1 MTDAKGDRDARD
13 AGTRTQDGSHET
25 RDELVRADVRQLE
38 VVEIREGAFGAHG
51 TGDTSGFGGL
61 TRPVVMPGASQPPY
75 GGWYDEIADRFA
87 SGTGLGDA
95 IEKVVVDR
103 GEITFHV
110 RRHLL
115 LEAVTHLRN
124 DPVLRFE
131 FCSSVSGVHFP
142 HETGRELHVAY
153 HLLSMTHNRRIR
165 LEVTAPEGDPH
176 VPSVV
181 SIYPTADWQERETWD
196 MFGIVFDGHPALT
209 RILMPDDWPGHPQR
223 KDYPLGGIPV
233 EYKGG
238 TIAPPDQR
246 RSYS

>member
-1 MTDAKGDRDARD
+1 MTDPKGDRDARD
-13 AGTRTQDGSHET
+13 AGTQSQDVSHESH
-25 RDELVRADVRQLE
+25 DNLVRADVTQLE

-61 TRPVVMPGASQPPY
+61 TRPVVMPGPSQRPY
-75 GGWYDEIADRFA
+75 GGWFDEVADRFA
-87 SGTGLGDA
+87 GGAGLEGA

-103 GEITFHV
+103 GEITFYV
-110 RRHLL
+110 RRQLL

-142 HETGRELHVAY
+142 HETGRELHVVY

-165 LEVTAPEGDPH
+165 VETTTSDDDRH

-181 SIYPTADWQERETWD
+181 PIYPTADWQERETWD
-196 MFGIVFDGHPALT
+196 MFGIEFDGHPALT

-238 TIAPPDQR
+238 TIPPPDQR

>member
-1 MTDAKGDRDARD
+1 MTDAKGNRDARD
-13 AGTRTQDGSHET
+13 EGKETQDASHEI
-25 RDELVRADVRQLE
+25 RDELLRAGTKELE

-61 TRPVVMPGASQPPY
+61 TRPVMMPGASQRPF
-75 GGWYDEIADRFA
+75 GGWFDEVAERFE
-87 SGTGLGDA
+87 SGAGLADA
-95 IEKVVVDR
+95 IEKIVVDR

-110 RRHLL
+110 RRQLL

-165 LEVTAPEGDPH
+165 LEVTAPDDDPH

-181 SIYPTADWQERETWD
+181 AIYPTADWQEREAWD
-196 MFGIVFDGHPALT
+196 FFGIVFDGHPGLT